1 MFRKCLDFTSLL
13 FNIHCYDEI
22 KVKEVLFM
30 LKIAFNGFMM
40 ALADSVPGVSG
51 GTVAFIMG
59 FYDCFISSIYDLLY
73 GNIEHKKS
81 AICYLIKLAVGW
93 IFGMLL
99 AVIILSSL
107 FEKQIYQVSSLFIGF
122 ILGSIP
128 LIINEEKDTFK
139 QLKKGILFCILGIT
153 VVALITFANSYL
165 HMQEMKMSQLSL
177 SLFLKLFIVGMLAI
191 SAMFLPGIS
200 GSTILL
206 IFGAYIPVITSIK
219 EIISFHFSAFGSLV
233 VFGFGVL
240 FGVFS
245 IVKLIKYCLE
255 KYKVQTLFMVL
266 GMMIG
271 SFYAIIMGPTTL
283 AVKQLPLD
291 FQHFHIIYA
300 LIGLVLVLFMQFIKE
315 RSE

>member
-1 MFRKCLDFTSLL
+1 
-13 FNIHCYDEI
+13 
-22 KVKEVLFM
+22 M

-59 FYDCFISSIYDLLY
+59 FYDRFISSIYDLLY
-73 GNIEHKKS
+73 GNLEHKKS

-128 LIINEEKDTFK
+128 LIINEEKDAFK
-139 QLKKGILFCILGIT
+139 QLKKGILFCVLGIT
-153 VVALITFANSYL
+153 VVVLITFANSYL

-177 SLFLKLFIVGMLAI
+177 NLFLKLFIVGMLAI

-219 EIISFHFSAFGSLV
+219 EIISLHFSAFGSLV

-240 FGVFS
+240 FGVFT

-266 GMMIG
+266 GMMLG

-291 FQHFHIIYA
+291 LQHFHIIYA
-300 LIGLVLVLFMQFIKE
+300 LIGLALVLFMQFIKE